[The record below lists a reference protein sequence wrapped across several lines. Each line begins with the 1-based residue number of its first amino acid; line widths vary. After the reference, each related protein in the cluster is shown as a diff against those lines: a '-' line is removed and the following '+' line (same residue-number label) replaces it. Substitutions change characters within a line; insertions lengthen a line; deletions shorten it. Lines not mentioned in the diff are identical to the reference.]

1 MQLLQTIHFK
11 LVSDSLAAFNSHFFP
26 IQLDIFL
33 IANPEIPKRAELQQY
48 EPERHEN
55 YQNCAY
61 LIYSVLQIN
70 MKNNMEKIY
79 KPELYFLFY
88 HITESQILIQK
99 HIKCDRKSNSIY
111 IHFICSV
118 SSFKAT
124 HPTCGISSLNLVLWK
139 NSRREQKKKTNKKLS
154 ETKQILHAI
163 YNHTHWFNHSRYST
177 RNLLYYRNHLEEHRT
192 VKHWSVL
199 GQ

>member
-26 IQLDIFL
+26 TQLDIFL

-61 LIYSVLQIN
+61 LIYSVSQIN

-88 HITESQILIQK
+88 HITKSQILIQK
-99 HIKCDRKSNSIY
+99 HIKRDRKS
-111 IHFICSV
+111 
-118 SSFKAT
+118 
-124 HPTCGISSLNLVLWK
+124 
-139 NSRREQKKKTNKKLS
+139 
-154 ETKQILHAI
+154 
-163 YNHTHWFNHSRYST
+163 
-177 RNLLYYRNHLEEHRT
+177 
-192 VKHWSVL
+192 
-199 GQ
+199 